1 MENEVA
7 NALAPVNAELDKLR
21 AELAGALQR
30 LAVLDGKTDQPSTPE
45 DTRERLQRER
55 DERTKSNELE
65 RYASDNRREGDARP
79 LSKHRR
85 EELGARRSA
94 NLPGAALPQPSG
106 KGKPAA
112 TDPMMFFVVH
122 KGKLKKINLLK
133 DGGLVE
139 VKKP

>member
-1 MENEVA
+1 MENEIN
-7 NALAPVNAELDKLR
+7 NALVPVNTELEKLR

-30 LAVLDGKTDQPSTPE
+30 IAVLDGKTDAPATEEQ
-45 DTRERLQRER
+45 TRERLQRER
-55 DERTKSNELE
+55 AERGNGNELE
-65 RYASDNRREGDARP
+65 RYAKDNRRDGDARP

-94 NLPGAALPQPSG
+94 TLPGAALPQPSS

-122 KGKLKKINLLK
+122 KGKLKKIKLLK

-139 VKKP
+139 VKP

>member
-21 AELAGALQR
+21 AELSGALQR

-94 NLPGAALPQPSG
+94 NLPGAALPQPGG
-106 KGKPAA
+106 KAKDVPISVELKCFFWKNGKIYQ
-112 TDPMMFFVVH
+112 TDVLCKSSPS
-122 KGKLKKINLLK
+122 
-133 DGGLVE
+133 E
-139 VKKP
+139 VK